1 MMPTRLKYDSDFA
14 HPTTLTDCWK
24 CDNEHECAERP
35 STALARNVRRLGH
48 LDLAGAGQVTVAG
61 SHAYVGHIPNQDHL
75 GTSIIDISDPGRPR
89 VVATITLDDHESHSH
104 KVRVAGDIMIV
115 NHERNMS
122 KIGRR
127 AEQLPAARR
136 TLAEEL
142 GREPTRSE
150 IAAKMSVTEDDL
162 RMLEEFEQRGYHNGG
177 FKIYDVSNPAQPKLI
192 CYQKTGGIGVHR
204 FDMDER
210 YAYISTEMKGY
221 VGNIL
226 VIYDLRDP
234 RRPQE
239 VSRWWMPGQHIA
251 GGETPGWSGRRH
263 RLHHALRFGNEMWA
277 SCWHGGF
284 WVVDVS
290 DLARPQSA
298 GSYNYHPL
306 FPEPT
311 HTVMPVPE
319 RVRGRRI
326 ALAIDEED
334 QAQSASEEEAR
345 RGRAHACLLTF
356 DVSDLGAIKPLAQF
370 QVSELDS
377 PFSRAGGARFGAH
390 QFCERMSGTIAYAV
404 WFGGGLRIVDVADP
418 LSPREIGHFI
428 PEPVAGRTAPQS
440 NDVALDARG
449 LIYVVDRHVGFDILE
464 FQG

>member
-1 MMPTRLKYDSDFA
+1 MNKI
-14 HPTTLTDCWK
+14 
-24 CDNEHECAERP
+24 ERQTSP
-35 STALARNVRRLGH
+35 LARNVRRLGH
-48 LDLAGAGQVTVAG
+48 LALPGAGQVCLSG
-61 SHAYVGHIPNQDHL
+61 SHAYVGHIPNAEHR
-75 GTSIIDISDPGRPR
+75 GTSIVDVSDPKHPR

-104 KVRVAGDIMIV
+104 KARVVGDILIV

-136 TLAEEL
+136 ALNEEL
-142 GREPTRSE
+142 GREPRPEE
-150 IAAKMSVTEDDL
+150 IAAKLSVTAEDL

-177 FKIYDVSNPAQPKLI
+177 FKIYDVLKPGEPKLV
-192 CYQKTGGIGVHR
+192 CYHKTGGIGVHR
-204 FDMDER
+204 FDMDAR

-234 RRPQE
+234 KKPEE
-239 VSRWWMPGQHIA
+239 VSRWWIPGQHLE
-251 GGETPGWSGRRH
+251 GGETPSWSGRRH

-290 DLARPQSA
+290 DLAKPKSA

-311 HTVMPVPE
+311 HTVMPVPG
-319 RVRGRRI
+319 RLGGRRV

-345 RGRAHACLLTF
+345 RGRAHACILTF

-370 QVSELDS
+370 QVSEADS
-377 PFSRAGGARFGAH
+377 PFSRIGGARFGAH
-390 QFCERMSGTIAYAV
+390 QFCEHTSGTLVYAV
-404 WFGGGLRIVDVADP
+404 WFGGGLRIIDVADP
-418 LSPREIGHFI
+418 LSPREVGHFI
-428 PEPVAGRTAPQS
+428 PEPVGSKPAPQS
-440 NDVALDARG
+440 NDVALDDRG
-449 LIYVVDRHVGFDILE
+449 LIYVVDRHVGFDVLE

>member
-1 MMPTRLKYDSDFA
+1 MNKV
-14 HPTTLTDCWK
+14 
-24 CDNEHECAERP
+24 ERQ
-35 STALARNVRRLGH
+35 SSVLARNVRRLGH

-61 SHAYVGHIPNQDHL
+61 SHAYVGHIPNQAHL
-75 GTSIIDISDPGRPR
+75 GTSIVDISDPRKPR
-89 VVATITLDDHESHSH
+89 VVATVTLDDHESHSH

-122 KIGRR
+122 RIGRR
-127 AEQLPAARR
+127 AEQLPATRR
-136 TLAEEL
+136 ALREER
-142 GREPTRSE
+142 GREPTRAE

-177 FKIYDVSNPAQPKLI
+177 FKVYDVSKPAQPKLI
-192 CYQKTGGIGVHR
+192 CYHKTGGIGVHR

-210 YAYISTEMKGY
+210 HAYISTEMKGY

-234 RRPQE
+234 RQPQE

-251 GGETPGWSGRRH
+251 GGETPTWSGRRH
-263 RLHHALRFGNEMWA
+263 RLHHALRFGTEMWA

-290 DLARPQSA
+290 NLAQPTSV

-311 HTVMPVPE
+311 HTVMPVPG
-319 RVRGRRI
+319 RIGGRRV

-334 QAQSASEEEAR
+334 QAQSADEEQAR
-345 RGRAHACLLTF
+345 RGRAHACVLTF
-356 DVSDLGAIKPLAQF
+356 DVGDLGAIKPLAQF

-377 PFSRAGGARFGAH
+377 PFSRTAGARFGAH
-390 QFCERMSGTIAYAV
+390 QFCERMSGTIVYAV
-404 WFGGGLRIVDVADP
+404 WFGGGLRIIDVADP
-418 LSPREIGHFI
+418 ASPREIGHFI
-428 PEPVAGRTAPQS
+428 PEPVAGRSAPQS
-440 NDVALDARG
+440 NDVALDQRG
-449 LIYVVDRHVGFDILE
+449 LIYLVDRHVGFDILE
-464 FQG
+464 FQE